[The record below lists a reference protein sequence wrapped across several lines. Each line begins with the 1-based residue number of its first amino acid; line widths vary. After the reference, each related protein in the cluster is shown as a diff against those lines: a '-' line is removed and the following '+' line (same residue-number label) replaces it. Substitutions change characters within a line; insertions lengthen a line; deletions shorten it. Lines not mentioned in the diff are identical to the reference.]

1 MPPPPSAGSQ
11 SDNSSA
17 ILWVVAAVFATVGA
31 IWFFFKSY
39 IVIAYL
45 SIKLFE
51 ASLLSVFNEA
61 YFANLKALIHAAIA
75 NPMQVD
81 LNLLITIGSGVGNWL
96 RIPFGILLIALA
108 FLVYVNNTTRVFKR
122 IYSTKDLAK
131 LEVDNWPQIAPV
143 VDLDL
148 VDTDIDKGRWAM
160 ALSPV
165 RFCKRYKLLEEVRPE
180 RQEGM
185 TRRDWDRVSV
195 VLKRGEAN
203 KVFAM
208 QLGPVW
214 QGVNRLPPHI
224 KALFAA
230 FAARINADSKTAAR
244 LLSQLSASSR
254 GKLDFSGVDALL
266 NKYKESP
273 RVKQIAETHAYVL
286 TVMASMLEGA
296 REDGVQA
303 SADFLW
309 LKPLDRR
316 LWYTLNVVG
325 RQTPFVEVAGIFAH
339 WVAEK
344 EAGQK
349 LMIPMVTE
357 ATNALDL
364 ALKEVIYRPDED

>member
-1 MPPPPSAGSQ
+1 MPPPPPSGSQ

-17 ILWVVAAVFATVGA
+17 ILWTVAAVFATVGA
-31 IWFFFKSY
+31 VWFFFKNY
-39 IVIAYL
+39 IVIAFL
-45 SIKLFE
+45 SVKLIE
-51 ASLLSVFNEA
+51 AKLLSVFNEP
-61 YFANLKALIHAAIA
+61 YFTNLQAVIHAAIA
-75 NPMQVD
+75 SPAKVD
-81 LNLLITIGSGVGNWL
+81 INLLTAIGSGVGNWL
-96 RIPFGILLIALA
+96 RIPFVILLLALA

-122 IYSTKDLAK
+122 IYSTKALAK
-131 LEVDNWPQIAPV
+131 LECDSWPQIAPV

-148 VDTDIDKGRWAM
+148 IDVDIDKGPWAM

-165 RFCKRYKLLEEVRPE
+165 RFCKKYKLLEEVRPE
-180 RQEGM
+180 RHEGM
-185 TRRDWDRVSV
+185 TRRDWDRIEV

-203 KVFAM
+203 KLFAM

-224 KALFAA
+224 RALFAA
-230 FAARINADSKTAAR
+230 FAARFNADGKAASA
-244 LLSQLSASSR
+244 LLFQLNASSR
-254 GKLDFSGVDALL
+254 GKLDFSGVDDLL
-266 NKYKESP
+266 KKYKDSP
-273 RVKQIAETHAYVL
+273 RVKQITESHAYVT

-325 RQTPFVEVAGIFAH
+325 RQTPFAEVAGIFAH

-349 LMIPMVTE
+349 LMTPMITE